1 MNLNSLPLVSVIT
14 VNYNGKIYLKNLFES
29 LSLLDYPKDKIQIIM
44 VDNASSDDSVRF
56 TQENFPF
63 VKVIRCKRNTGF
75 AEGNNIGLSHADG
88 ELVAIINNDC
98 VAEPGW
104 LLAMVRTLSEKE
116 KESADSGNSCC
127 KVGAIGSKI
136 FFYYRYYPLDICFE
150 RNNADSG
157 SSDTCGTYCA
167 EINRIEL
174 NIISDIYDK
183 SHESQQQQKNE
194 SEITGFLLKRS
205 IKYLSGIVPEGRNS
219 DGEIIYK
226 TERKSL
232 IGIPV
237 PDNDFKISIKIDF
250 SVLPAGE
257 RINIKIADKE
267 IISKTAGNSRE
278 IIAFEIDGSGLQAPR
293 YIVNSRGSMI
303 NKKFYAKEI
312 GYDEF
317 DSESDMGTQ
326 SEVPAA
332 QDEKKITEVFAIPGT
347 GFLCRKSV
355 LETAGF
361 FDRKFFTYYEDI
373 DFFWR
378 LKLSGY
384 RSYICTDSVLR
395 HLHCGSGTEWSYGFT
410 YHVLRNR
417 MLMIYKCA
425 WFGAFARNYMS
436 FAASAFISL
445 AYGII
450 LKIRRISSSRPDI
463 PIRIRILFEFF
474 ILFFQKLPERIKIRK
489 NKIVSDNEII
499 KWLNDF

>member
-1 MNLNSLPLVSVIT
+1 LNLNSLPLVSIIT
-14 VNYNGKIYLKNLFES
+14 VNYNGKVYLKNLFES

-44 VDNASSDDSVRF
+44 VDNASGDDSVRF

-63 VKVIRCKRNTGF
+63 VKIIRCRKNTGF

-88 ELVAIINNDC
+88 ELIAIINNDC

-104 LLAMVRTLSEKE
+104 LLAMVRALFEKE
-116 KESADSGNSCC
+116 KESADSGNRSC

-136 FFYYRYYPLDICFE
+136 FFYYRYYPLNICFE
-150 RNNADSG
+150 RNNTGSG
-157 SSDTCGTYCA
+157 SGDTHCA
-167 EINRIEL
+167 EINEIEL
-174 NIISDIYDK
+174 NIISEIYDK

-205 IKYLSGIVPEGRNS
+205 IRYLSGIVPAGRNS
-219 DGEIIYK
+219 NGEIIYK

-237 PDNDFKISIKIDF
+237 PDNNFKISIRIDF
-250 SVLPAGE
+250 SVLPVGE

-267 IISKTAGNSRE
+267 IISKTIENNRE
-278 IIAFEIDGSGLQAPR
+278 IIAFEINDAGLQAPR

-317 DSESDMGTQ
+317 DSESDTRTQ
-326 SEVPAA
+326 AKIPAA
-332 QDEKKITEVFAIPGT
+332 RDEKITEVFAIPGT

-355 LETAGF
+355 LEAAGF
-361 FDRKFFTYYEDI
+361 FDSKFFTYYEDI

-384 RSYICTDSVLR
+384 RSYICADSVLR
-395 HLHCGSGTEWSYGFT
+395 HLHCGSGTEWSYSFT

-425 WFGAFARNYMS
+425 WFGAFIKNYLS
-436 FAASAFISL
+436 FTASAFIGL

-450 LKIRRISSSRPDI
+450 LKIRKISSSRPDI

-474 ILFFQKLPERIKIRK
+474 ILFFRKLPERIKIRK
-489 NKIVSDNEII
+489 NKIISDDEII